1 MHHKTTAWALI
12 GHFLFSLLCIS
23 FIFGIGFA
31 FGMGIAIFPPFAYF
45 GCAAVAFILHGL
57 VFRALNHMPYLS
69 IKAFVLGILL
79 PMIAICV
86 AGSLAIYFLF
96 KVDDPSKLSP
106 DIIMI
111 PCLGISFIA
120 WLIAYLAHTGKCPR
134 CGARGVCIYT
144 GSSALTGKDY
154 DYGAETHIGTVGT
167 YTVEYSDGSS
177 ESGSIQGETVSATVT
192 ENRNYVHKYTC
203 RFCGYHY
210 ENETRLE
217 GVNWLRKIKDAI
229 QHDERVD

>member
-1 MHHKTTAWALI
+1 MRHKTTAFAVI
-12 GHFLFSLLCIS
+12 GHFLFSLLCIA
-23 FIFGIGFA
+23 FIAGIGFTL
-31 FGMGIAIFPPFAYF
+31 GMGIAIFPPFAYI
-45 GCAAVAFILHGL
+45 GCAAVAFILHGF

-69 IKAFVLGILL
+69 VPAFILGILL
-79 PMIAICV
+79 PMIAISV
-86 AGSLAIYFLF
+86 AGGFLLHF
-96 KVDDPSKLSP
+96 FFHEDDPSKFSLSL
-106 DIIMI
+106 IMI
-111 PCLGISFIA
+111 PCLAISFIA
-120 WLIAYLAHTGKCPR
+120 WLVAYLAHAGKCPR
-134 CGARGVCIYT
+134 CGAVGICIYT

-177 ESGSIQGETVSATVT
+177 ESGSIQGETVTATVT
-192 ENRNYVHKYTC
+192 ENRNYVYKYRC